1 VDQLTLA
8 DAMDVDV
15 RPAEPGDEDAICAVC
30 AAGFS
35 ASAEGLLSPHRIRTQ
50 IARYYDPECVRGELA
65 AAPPGWLG
73 YVVAETTVRVVGACG
88 GGLSSEAVGQV
99 LVLYLDLTMRGRGI
113 GSALLQEVTEQQ
125 IALGATRQRVSVIE
139 GNEMGLPFYRARGF
153 VQVDRVPFVRGDSG
167 QFEAY
172 SLVLERTIA

>member
-35 ASAEGLLSPHRIRTQ
+35 ASAEGLLSPHRIRTR
-50 IARYYDPECVRGELA
+50 IARYYDPEC
-65 AAPPGWLG
+65 
-73 YVVAETTVRVVGACG
+73 VVGACG

-99 LVLYLDLTMRGRGI
+99 LVPHLDLTMRGRGI